1 MNYTEA
7 LEYIHDVSWTFCKP
21 GLERI
26 TALCEALGNPQDS
39 LRFVHVAGTN
49 GKGSFCSMISSALTE
64 AGLKVGLYTSPY
76 ILEFNERMRIG
87 DTSIPNDT
95 LARLTEKV
103 KPIADAMSDKPTE
116 FELITAIA
124 LDYFREEQVD
134 VVILECGMGGRL
146 DSTNVISTPVLSV
159 ITGIALDHTA
169 FLGDTVAAIAKEKAG
184 IIKKGV
190 PVLYGGDD
198 DEAAAVI
205 KTKAEAQG
213 SAYHRTDYSK
223 LAIDSMTLGGTVF
236 CYKNRSDLQ
245 ISLLGGYQP
254 KNASLVLDAL
264 DILAPHFPALTE
276 DAIRRGLMKARWM
289 ARFEVIS
296 HDPIL
301 IFDGAHNPQGINAAV
316 AGIKSYF
323 PGQSL
328 VAISGVL
335 RDKDYTAIANKIAEI
350 ASDAFTITPDNPR
363 ALSAEEYANELSKF
377 GTNATATSGIDE
389 AVALAFSLAKRE
401 KKTIVCLGSLYTYA
415 DVLKAV
421 NKLKD
426 GE

>member
-1 MNYTEA
+1 
-7 LEYIHDVSWTFCKP
+7 
-21 GLERI
+21 
-26 TALCEALGNPQDS
+26 
-39 LRFVHVAGTN
+39 
-49 GKGSFCSMISSALTE
+49 
-64 AGLKVGLYTSPY
+64 
-76 ILEFNERMRIG
+76 
-87 DTSIPNDT
+87 
-95 LARLTEKV
+95 
-103 KPIADAMSDKPTE
+103 
-116 FELITAIA
+116 
-124 LDYFREEQVD
+124 
-134 VVILECGMGGRL
+134 
-146 DSTNVISTPVLSV
+146 
-159 ITGIALDHTA
+159 
-169 FLGDTVAAIAKEKAG
+169 
-184 IIKKGV
+184 
-190 PVLYGGDD
+190 
-198 DEAAAVI
+198 
-205 KTKAEAQG
+205 
-213 SAYHRTDYSK
+213 
-223 LAIDSMTLGGTVF
+223 
-236 CYKNRSDLQ
+236 
-245 ISLLGGYQP
+245 
-254 KNASLVLDAL
+254 
-264 DILAPHFPALTE
+264 
-276 DAIRRGLMKARWM
+276 MKARWM

-389 AVALAFSLAKRE
+389 AVGLAFSLAKQE
-401 KKTIVCLGSLYTYA
+401 KKAIVCLGSLYTYA